1 MSAVPEIVEQAR
13 PHPNEG
19 NHRPAPTSRRRR
31 GKGGLVGRGAIAG
44 GVVAA
49 VLATGIV
56 PRVAQHQ
63 RLAAA
68 AIAAGVSVPTVS
80 VTKVTHDSSP
90 SSVSLPGALTA
101 VQTAAIYART
111 PGYVRRRLVDIG
123 SRVRAGQLLAD
134 IDAPDLDQ
142 QVAQARAVVAQ
153 TRAAQELAQA
163 NLARWRALAVDSAV
177 TAQELDQMQAA
188 FDEAVANSNSADA
201 NLQRLVQLQA
211 YERVV
216 APFAGVITARNVD
229 AGALVGPAGGVSAT
243 LPAGGASAPGSLFTV
258 AQTDTLSVYV
268 TVPEDYAAAVA
279 IGKPA
284 VVVVPALP
292 GDTLRGRVARTA
304 GSLDP
309 TARTLLTEVRVANP
323 KGVFL
328 PGMYAQ
334 VRLALGPA
342 TPPLR
347 VPATALVIRDGPPQV
362 VTVAPD
368 STVRYQTVT
377 IGRDLGSW
385 VEVTGGLADT
395 SVVVINPP
403 DDLRDG
409 VRVHVAVDST
419 RSAVASR
426 DTSTRSKPE

>member
-1 MSAVPEIVEQAR
+1 MSAVPQTLEQGHASDGR
-13 PHPNEG
+13 GSVSP
-19 NHRPAPTSRRRR
+19 RRRR
-31 GKGGLVGRGAIAG
+31 VRVLGGAIAG
-44 GVVAA
+44 A
-49 VLATGIV
+49 VLAAILVMGIA
-56 PRVAQHQ
+56 PRMAQQH

-68 AIAAGVSVPTVS
+68 ATAVGLTLPTVS
-80 VTKVTHDSSP
+80 VTTVTYDTSQ
-90 SSVSLPGALTA
+90 SSVSLPGELTA
-101 VQTAAIYART
+101 VRTAALYART

-142 QVAQARAVVAQ
+142 QVAQARGVVAQ
-153 TRAAQELAQA
+153 TRAARELAQA

-177 TAQELDQMQAA
+177 TAQEVDQMQAA
-188 FDEAVANSNSADA
+188 FDEAVANLTSAEA

-229 AGALVGPAGGVSAT
+229 PGALVGPAGGVSET
-243 LPAGGASAPGSLFTV
+243 LPAANGSTPGSLFTV

-279 IGKPA
+279 IGKPT
-284 VVVVPALP
+284 VVTVPALP
-292 GDTLRGRVARTA
+292 GDTLHGRVARTA
-304 GSLDP
+304 GALDA

-323 KGVFL
+323 TGAFL

-334 VRLALGPA
+334 VGLALSLSR
-342 TPPLR
+342 PPLR

-362 VTVAPD
+362 VTVAAD

-385 VEVTGGLADT
+385 VEVTGGLAQGAH
-395 SVVVINPP
+395 VVINPP
-403 DDLRDG
+403 TDLQDG
-409 VRVHVAVDST
+409 TRVRVT
-419 RSAVASR
+419 TGR
-426 DTSTRSKPE
+426 